1 MLGDRAADIEAR
13 VAALARAGDVRALRD
28 LHATIKAEKDAQG
41 SLRRSQRWGTRPV
54 EWVGE
59 RLKQSVWS
67 KQVEVLHAVRDH
79 RRTAVKSGHGVG
91 KSHTAA
97 LATAWWLDTHAPG
110 TAFVVT
116 TAPTGAQVKA
126 ILWRYIRRLHAA
138 AGLPGRV
145 NQSEWHL
152 GGELVAFGRKPSDH
166 SESAFQGIHAQH
178 VLVVLDEACGIPSN
192 LWISADALT
201 TNEGCALLAIGN
213 PDNPA
218 SEFRKVCAPGSGWH
232 VITISAFDSPNLTG
246 EQVPPD
252 VAHALVGKA
261 WVEEKRTEWGE
272 DNPIY
277 RSKVLG
283 EFTQDGTW
291 QVVRS
296 SDLAGVRLDDRTR
309 RPDSDW
315 SPVELGVDVGG
326 GGDETVIRERR
337 GRFAM
342 REWRDHTDRP
352 EQIVPL
358 VLAALRESKATHVK
372 VDSIGV
378 GAGVVG
384 ELRNL
389 ADRGEHSAQIT
400 AVNVAESANDDEKF
414 ANKRAEL
421 WWVVGREMSETKAWD
436 LSRMDNA
443 DTTCAQLLEPQWS
456 TDARGR
462 IIVEPK
468 KDVIKRL
475 GRSPDN
481 ADALLLAFA
490 GGGEPRARWLG

>member
-1 MLGDRAADIEAR
+1 MTTDVAER
-13 VAALARAGDVRALRD
+13 VAALVRSGDVKALKALHQQVKHEVDARGADARRA
-28 LHATIKAEKDAQG
+28 
-41 SLRRSQRWGTRPV
+41 RWGADPV
-54 EWVGE
+54 GWVTG
-59 RLKQSVWS
+59 RLRQYAWS
-67 KQVEVLHAVRDH
+67 KQREVLESVRDH

-97 LATAWWLDTHAPG
+97 AATAWWLDTHAPG

-116 TAPTGAQVKA
+116 TAPTGAQIKA
-126 ILWRYIRRLHAA
+126 ILWRYIRRMHAA

-145 NQSEWHL
+145 NTTEWHL
-152 GGELVAFGRKPSDH
+152 GGELVAVGRKPSDH
-166 SESAFQGIHAQH
+166 AESAFQGIHASY
-178 VLVVLDEACGIPSN
+178 VLVILDEACGIPAN
-192 LWISADALT
+192 LWVSADALT
-201 TNEGCALLAIGN
+201 TNDGCALLAIGN

-246 EQVPPD
+246 ELVPPD
-252 VAHALVGKA
+252 LAHALVGRA
-261 WVEEKRTEWGE
+261 WVEEKRREWGE

-296 SDLAGVRLDDRTR
+296 SDLTACRIDGDGR
-309 RPDSDW
+309 RWQADALL
-315 SPVELGVDVGG
+315 PVELGVDVGG
-326 GGDETVIRERR
+326 GGDETVVRERT
-337 GRFAM
+337 GRRAG

-358 VLAALRESKATHVK
+358 VLAAIRQTGATCVK

-384 ELRNL
+384 ELRNR
-389 ADRGEHSAQIT
+389 AGEHGCDVV
-400 AVNVAESANDDEKF
+400 AVNVAESANDDVKF
-414 ANKRAEL
+414 ANKRAEM
-421 WWVVGREMSETKAWD
+421 WWVIGREMSESHAQDPAKGWD
-436 LSRMDNA
+436 LSRMENA

-462 IIVEPK
+462 ILVEPK

-481 ADALLLAFA
+481 ADALLLAFMQGA
-490 GGGEPRARWLG
+490 EFRVRFV